1 MMSDEIKNIYQI
13 AKRAMGSQLVRLN
26 AIASNLANADNIASN
41 PNDAYKPVKP
51 VFETKYF
58 DLIRKK
64 GISTV
69 DAVTVE
75 KMDVEPIKE
84 YQPGHPMADEN
95 GFIYRA
101 PVNVEEEYVDMLEAS
116 RQYQNNVEVIS
127 TIKALMLKTAN
138 MGK

>member
-1 MMSDEIKNIYQI
+1 MDIKNVYKI
-13 AKRAMGSQLVRLN
+13 AQRAMGAQLVRLN
-26 AIASNLANADNIASN
+26 AIASNLANADNIAQN
-41 PNDAYKPVKP
+41 PQDAYKPVKP

-58 DLIRKK
+58 DLIRKR

-75 KMDVEPIKE
+75 KMDIEPIKV
-84 YQPGHPMADEN
+84 YKPGHPMDDNE
-95 GFIYRA
+95 GFIYKA
-101 PVNVEEEYVDMLEAS
+101 PVDVEEEYVDMLEAS
-116 RQYQNNVEVIS
+116 RQYQNNVEVIT

>member
-1 MMSDEIKNIYQI
+1 MADEIKNIYQI
-13 AKRAMGSQLVRLN
+13 AKRAMGSQMVRLN
-26 AIASNLANADNIASN
+26 AIASNLANADNIASS

-69 DAVTVE
+69 DAVKVE

-84 YQPGHPMADEN
+84 FKPGHPMADEN

-127 TIKALMLKTAN
+127 TIRALVEFLSFW
-138 MGK
+138 

>member
-1 MMSDEIKNIYQI
+1 MEIKNIYHI
-13 AKRAMGSQLVRLN
+13 AKRAMGAQLVRMN
-26 AIASNLANADNIASN
+26 AIASNLANADNIASSAE
-41 PNDAYKPVKP
+41 DAYKPVKP

-58 DLIRKK
+58 DLIRKR

-75 KMDVEPIKE
+75 QMKKDPIKE
-84 YQPGHPMADEN
+84 FKPGHPLADQD

-101 PVNVEEEYVDMLEAS
+101 PVDSEEEYIDMMEAS

-127 TIKALMLKTAN
+127 TIKGLMLKTAN
-138 MGK
+138 LGK

>member
-1 MMSDEIKNIYQI
+1 MSDEIKNIYQI

-138 MGK
+138 LGK

>member
-1 MMSDEIKNIYQI
+1 MDIKNVYKI
-13 AKRAMGSQLVRLN
+13 AQRAMGAQLVRLN
-26 AIASNLANADNIASN
+26 AIASNLANADNIAQN
-41 PNDAYKPVKP
+41 PQDAYRPVKP

-127 TIKALMLKTAN
+127 TIRALMLKTAN
-138 MGK
+138 LGK

>member
-1 MMSDEIKNIYQI
+1 MQVKNIYNI
-13 AKRAMGSQLVRLN
+13 TKRAMGAQLVRLN
-26 AIASNLANADNIASN
+26 AIASNLANADNISSSPEA
-41 PNDAYKPVKP
+41 AYKPIKP
-51 VFETKYF
+51 VFETQYM
-58 DLIRKK
+58 DIIRKR

-75 KMDVEPIKE
+75 QMDVDPIKE
-84 YQPGHPMADEN
+84 YKPGHPLADPN

-101 PVNVEEEYVDMLEAS
+101 PVNAEEEYVDMLEAS

-127 TIKALMLKTAN
+127 TVRALMLKTAS

>member
-1 MMSDEIKNIYQI
+1 MEIKNIYNI
-13 AKRAMGSQLVRLN
+13 TKRAMGAQMVRLN

-41 PNDAYKPVKP
+41 PNDAYKPIKP

-58 DLIRKK
+58 DIINKK

-69 DAVTVE
+69 DAVTVKQME
-75 KMDVEPIKE
+75 IEPIKE
-84 YQPGHPMADEN
+84 FKPGHPLADNE

-101 PVNVEEEYVDMLEAS
+101 PVNSEEEYVDMMEAS
-116 RQYQNNVEVIS
+116 RQYQNNVDVIT

-138 MGK
+138 LGK

>member
-1 MMSDEIKNIYQI
+1 MEIKNIYHI
-13 AKRAMGSQLVRLN
+13 AKRAMGAQLVRMN
-26 AIASNLANADNIASN
+26 AIASNLANADNIASSAE
-41 PNDAYKPVKP
+41 DAYKPVKP

-75 KMDVEPIKE
+75 QMKKDPIKE
-84 YQPGHPMADEN
+84 FKPGHPLADQD

-101 PVNVEEEYVDMLEAS
+101 PVDSEEEYIDMMEAS

-127 TIKALMLKTAN
+127 TIKGLMLKTAN
-138 MGK
+138 LGK

>member
-1 MMSDEIKNIYQI
+1 MDIKNIYHI
-13 AKRAMGSQLVRLN
+13 AQRAMGAQLVRLN
-26 AIASNLANADNIASN
+26 ATASNLANADNIASN

-75 KMDVEPIKE
+75 KMNIEPVKV
-84 YQPGHPMADEN
+84 YKPGHPMADAN
-95 GFIYRA
+95 GFIYKA
-101 PVNVEEEYVDMLEAS
+101 PVDIEEEYVDMLEAS
-116 RQYQNNVEVIS
+116 RQYQNNVEVIT

>member
-1 MMSDEIKNIYQI
+1 MSDEIKNIYQI

-127 TIKALMLKTAN
+127 TLRALTMRTIN
-138 MGK
+138 IGK

>member
-1 MMSDEIKNIYQI
+1 MEIKNIYKI
-13 AKRAMGSQLVRLN
+13 AQRAMGAQIVRLN

-41 PNDAYKPVKP
+41 PQDAYRPVKP

-75 KMDVEPIKE
+75 KMNIEPVKV
-84 YQPGHPMADEN
+84 YKPGHPMADAN
-95 GFIYRA
+95 GFIYKA
-101 PVNVEEEYVDMLEAS
+101 PVDIEEEYVDMLEAS
-116 RQYQNNVEVIS
+116 RQYQNNVEVIT